1 MKLIS
6 HVKNRTFS
14 KILFHGCS
22 ITWGDELED
31 RENERYSKLICN
43 NFGIDENNIALCG
56 NSNDRIVR
64 EAIEYLEKE
73 KVDIVVLQFTV
84 HSRMEWFDRQ
94 GFLHRFTPQLTST
107 HGKVK
112 LKGNPMSDELRE
124 RLHSAGK
131 WFYRFVY
138 SDIFGAE
145 NMWKNMVLFDSYCKA
160 NDITFIPLL
169 ADHFHEV
176 IRRPEKFYHEKVG
189 HTGWWKPLYQGFPI
203 TRLHEH
209 IIGHKEDGIGNHV
222 YGDYFANGN
231 HPNASGHQKIAEK
244 VIELIEAI

>member
-1 MKLIS
+1 M
-6 HVKNRTFS
+6 
-14 KILFHGCS
+14 KILCHGCS

-31 RENERYSKLICN
+31 RENERYSKLVSNHFLTEDCN
-43 NFGIDENNIALCG
+43 ISHCG

-64 EAIEYLEKE
+64 ESIKYLQHNTFD
-73 KVDIVVLQFTV
+73 VVVLQFTV
-84 HSRMEWFDRQ
+84 HSRTEWFDKQ
-94 GFLHRFTPQLTST
+94 GFPHKFTPQLTSS
-107 HGKVK
+107 HGKLK
-112 LKGNPMSDELRE
+112 LKGNPMSDELKQ

-138 SDIFGAE
+138 SDILGVE

-160 NDITFIPLL
+160 NNITFIPLL

-189 HTGWWKPLYQGFPI
+189 HTGWWKPLYQGIPI
-203 TRLHEH
+203 TYIHED
-209 IIGHKEDGIGNHV
+209 IIGHKKDGIGDHY
-222 YGDYFANGN
+222 YGEYHAEGN
-231 HPNASGHQKIAEK
+231 HPNALGHQKISEK

>member
-1 MKLIS
+1 M
-6 HVKNRTFS
+6 

-31 RENERYSKLICN
+31 RENERYSKLVSDK
-43 NFGIDENNIALCG
+43 FDTKENNIALCG

-64 EAIEYLEKE
+64 ETIEYLKTS
-73 KVDIVVLQFTV
+73 KVDVVVMQFTV
-84 HSRMEWFDRQ
+84 HSRMEWFDKQ
-94 GFLHRFTPQLTST
+94 GFPHKFTPQLTTT
-107 HGKVK
+107 HGKLK

-138 SDIFGAE
+138 NDILGVE
-145 NMWKNMVLFDSYCKA
+145 NMWKNMVFFDSYCKA

-176 IRRPEKFYHEKVG
+176 IRRPEKFYYTEKNG
-189 HTGWWKPLYQGFPI
+189 TGWWKPLYQGIPI
-203 TRLHEH
+203 TYIHED
-209 IIGHKEDGIGNHV
+209 IIGHKKDGIGDHY
-222 YGDYFANGN
+222 YGEYHAEGN
-231 HPNASGHQKIAEK
+231 HPNALGHQKISEK

>member
-1 MKLIS
+1 M
-6 HVKNRTFS
+6 

-31 RENERYSKLICN
+31 RENERYSKLVSNHFLTEDCN
-43 NFGIDENNIALCG
+43 ISHCG

-64 EAIEYLEKE
+64 ESIKYLQHNTFD
-73 KVDIVVLQFTV
+73 VVVLQFTV
-84 HSRMEWFDRQ
+84 HSRTEWFDKQ
-94 GFLHRFTPQLTST
+94 GFPHRFTPQLTSS
-107 HGKVK
+107 HGKLK

-138 SDIFGAE
+138 NDILGVE
-145 NMWKNMVLFDSYCKA
+145 NMWKNMVFFDSYCKA

-189 HTGWWKPLYQGFPI
+189 HTGWWKPLYQGIPI
-203 TRLHEH
+203 TYIHED
-209 IIGHKEDGIGNHV
+209 IIGHKKDGIGDHY
-222 YGDYFANGN
+222 YGEYHAEGN
-231 HPNASGHQKIAEK
+231 HPNALGHQKISEK

>member
-1 MKLIS
+1 M
-6 HVKNRTFS
+6 

-31 RENERYSKLICN
+31 RENERYSKLVSDK
-43 NFGIDENNIALCG
+43 FDTKDNNIALCG
-56 NSNDRIVR
+56 NSNDLIVR
-64 EAIEYLEKE
+64 SAIDYLKE
-73 KVDIVVLQFTV
+73 NKVDIVVLQFTV
-84 HSRMEWFDRQ
+84 HSRMEWFDKQ
-94 GFLHRFTPQLTST
+94 GFPHKFTPQLTSS
-107 HGKVK
+107 HGKLK
-112 LKGNPMSDELRE
+112 LKGNPMSDELKQ

-138 SDIFGAE
+138 SDILGVE

-160 NDITFIPLL
+160 NNITFIPLL

-189 HTGWWKPLYQGFPI
+189 QTGWWKPLYQGLPI
-203 TRLHEH
+203 TYIHED
-209 IIGHKEDGIGNHV
+209 IIGHKKDGIGDHY
-222 YGDYFANGN
+222 YGEYHAEGN
-231 HPNASGHQKIAEK
+231 HPNALGHQKISEK

>member
-31 RENERYSKLICN
+31 RENERYSKLVCN
-43 NFGIDENNIALCG
+43 NFGVDEKNIALCG

-64 EAIEYLEKE
+64 EAIEYLENE
-73 KVDIVVLQFTV
+73 KVDIVILQFTV
-84 HSRMEWFDRQ
+84 QSRMEWFDRQ

-124 RLHSAGK
+124 KLK
-131 WFYRFVY
+131 
-138 SDIFGAE
+138 
-145 NMWKNMVLFDSYCKA
+145 L
-160 NDITFIPLL
+160 
-169 ADHFHEV
+169 
-176 IRRPEKFYHEKVG
+176 
-189 HTGWWKPLYQGFPI
+189 
-203 TRLHEH
+203 
-209 IIGHKEDGIGNHV
+209 
-222 YGDYFANGN
+222 
-231 HPNASGHQKIAEK
+231 
-244 VIELIEAI
+244 